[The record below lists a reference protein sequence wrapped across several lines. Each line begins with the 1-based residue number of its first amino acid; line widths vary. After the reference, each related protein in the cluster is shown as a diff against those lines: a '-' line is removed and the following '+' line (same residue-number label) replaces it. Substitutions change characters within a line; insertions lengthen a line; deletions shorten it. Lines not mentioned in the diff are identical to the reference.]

1 MLQLQATIVQRG
13 REKEKLFDLKLKKQG
28 VEAKIEMAKLE
39 AKLEA
44 RMDNHWRLFRRHINE
59 MNTLFEMMNFSVATM
74 SSREEP
80 RFEPSEA
87 LATELEECE
96 DDIEIRESV
105 IAVCDEQFPAS
116 KLLKQA
122 KILPDKSPAAKSPAA
137 KSPAATAAN

>member
-1 MLQLQATIVQRG
+1 MGFKA
-13 REKEKLFDLKLKKQG
+13 
-28 VEAKIEMAKLE
+28 
-39 AKLEA
+39 EA
-44 RMDNHWRLFRRHINE
+44 RVIDGESELARARKSEASRHRPAFARQECSRVLRLPPHFRVGWGG
-59 MNTLFEMMNFSVATM
+59 T
-74 SSREEP
+74 REEP

-105 IAVCDEQFPAS
+105 IAVCDEQFPTS